1 MVIFTWNPT
10 GKAYEASMH
19 TELLTEARLIK
30 LEKDLKQALANQ
42 AYLES
47 LLYAVVQKTVDPKN
61 LQSINN
67 MAESARQ
74 SALK

>member
-1 MVIFTWNPT
+1 
-10 GKAYEASMH
+10 MH
-19 TELLTEARLIK
+19 TEVLTEARLVK
-30 LEKDLKQALANQ
+30 LEKDLRQALANQ

-47 LLYAVVQKTVDPKN
+47 LLFAVVQKTVDPKN
-61 LQSINN
+61 LQVIKN